1 MLWVLW
7 GLALLLPHLP
17 LSRAASRGL
26 WLGFRP
32 HGAHAPICIS
42 DLGGGYTEVYPAR
55 PYLAY
60 TSPTDASATSPASAF
75 SGGAARVRVRG
86 VGRVH
91 EARYESY
98 DPRAPREAATR
109 GAKATARPRAT
120 SSVTDTAPMPRARDA
135 RGRRMGLALGPTCN
149 NEPNE
154 TGACKLQS

>member
-60 TSPTDASATSPASAF
+60 TSPTRLR
-75 SGGAARVRVRG
+75 GIGAV
-86 VGRVH
+86 
-91 EARYESY
+91 
-98 DPRAPREAATR
+98 
-109 GAKATARPRAT
+109 
-120 SSVTDTAPMPRARDA
+120 SVTDDVALGLAVALAPRVAASRGA
-135 RGRRMGLALGPTCN
+135 RG
-149 NEPNE
+149 
-154 TGACKLQS
+154 S